1 MKQSSIKLRQD
12 SSEGG
17 ACFVAFR
24 SGEVGSSTSTRKL
37 QMSVKAISIQAL
49 SPKKFVILDSV
60 GELHLL
66 HLSNSVIGSDSSCHM
81 KQLPHIMEVQKLSVF
96 PDVSISM
103 LLSLS
108 LSILVDIFLLECF
121 MTTGL
126 VNFNGTGIWFRV
138 VVMNG

>member
-1 MKQSSIKLRQD
+1 
-12 SSEGG
+12 
-17 ACFVAFR
+17 VAFR

-37 QMSVKAISIQAL
+37 KMSVKAISIQAL

-81 KQLPHIMEVQKLSVF
+81 KQLPHIMEVQKLVVF

-103 LLSLS
+103 LLFLS
-108 LSILVDIFLLECF
+108 LSVCVCVCVNTCGYFPIRILHDHMSCEF
-121 MTTGL
+121 
-126 VNFNGTGIWFRV
+126 
-138 VVMNG
+138 

>member
-1 MKQSSIKLRQD
+1 MS
-12 SSEGG
+12 
-17 ACFVAFR
+17 FR
-24 SGEVGSSTSTRKL
+24 SGEMGSSASTRKL

-66 HLSNSVIGSDSSCHM
+66 YLSNSVTGSDSSYHM
-81 KQLPHIMEVQKLSVF
+81 KQLPHIMEVQKLAVF

-108 LSILVDIFLLECF
+108 LSLHDHRSSV
-121 MTTGL
+121 
-126 VNFNGTGIWFRV
+126 
-138 VVMNG
+138 